1 MIFYFIRSSLFPL
14 PDGLSPLS
22 FLLLALMTNVIGH
35 QSEQLLVLRYEAE
48 GTLTPAYLISALGMS
63 CSPT

>member
-1 MIFYFIRSSLFPL
+1 L